1 MGKQH
6 FRDVERYSLDRKV
19 VYFDIPCKLSPW
31 EHQGVVMM
39 TCVMYSFFDI
49 YVVEGKILYC

>member
-6 FRDVERYSLDRKV
+6 FRDVGRYSLDRKV

-31 EHQGVVMM
+31 ETPGSCNDDMCDV
-39 TCVMYSFFDI
+39 FFF
-49 YVVEGKILYC
+49 